1 MPRQEGETLNLGDT
15 AAEAE
20 PSNFFFQAKL
30 SWMDGQTIFQV
41 T

>member
-15 AAEAE
+15 AEAE
-20 PSNFFFQAKL
+20 PSTIFQAKL

>member
-15 AAEAE
+15 AEAE